1 MLKKTFSIIILILL
15 PSCGYEAIHSKKNA
29 IGYDFSINKIDFI
42 GDRDINSRIKKK
54 LASYTLDKREK
65 DFVLNISSSS
75 EKIIIS
81 KDISGSVTSFKTKVT
96 IDVKV
101 LLDNVEKDNLQ
112 IIENFKYSNNTNNF
126 DLKRYEKE
134 IKINLAETASNK
146 LIFKLSNI
154 Q

>member
-1 MLKKTFSIIILILL
+1 MLKKTFSIIILLLL
-15 PSCGYEAIHSKKNA
+15 PSCGYEAIHSQKNA
-29 IGYDFSINKIDFI
+29 IVYDFSINKIDFI
-42 GDRDINSRIKKK
+42 GDRDVNSRIKKK
-54 LASYTLDKREK
+54 LASYSFSKKEK

-81 KDISGSVTSFKTKVT
+81 KNISGNATSFKTKVT

-101 LLDNVEKDNLQ
+101 LLDNVVKDNLQ
-112 IIENFKYSNNTNNF
+112 IIENFNYSNNTNNF